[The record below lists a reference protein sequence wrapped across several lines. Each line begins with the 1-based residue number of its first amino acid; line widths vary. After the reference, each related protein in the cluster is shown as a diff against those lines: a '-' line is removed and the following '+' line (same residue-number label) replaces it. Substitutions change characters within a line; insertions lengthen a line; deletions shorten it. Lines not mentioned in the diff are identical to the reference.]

1 MTIAQEI
8 TFAVLA
14 AVGAAAGS
22 EVIVRLWHVFQV
34 PFYLMQGDGR
44 GSAPLH
50 LSEYEPESAHRCRAR
65 DGGGRSDPAVLH
77 YKQVIRTRATSELH
91 AVAALATLATVE
103 PGAATVMA

>member
-34 PFYLMQGDGR
+34 PF
-44 GSAPLH
+44 
-50 LSEYEPESAHRCRAR
+50 
-65 DGGGRSDPAVLH
+65 
-77 YKQVIRTRATSELH
+77 
-91 AVAALATLATVE
+91 
-103 PGAATVMA
+103 

>member
-14 AVGAAAGS
+14 AVGAVAGS

-50 LSEYEPESAHRCRAR
+50 LSEYEPESAHRCR
-65 DGGGRSDPAVLH
+65 DGRAKPAG
-77 YKQVIRTRATSELH
+77 
-91 AVAALATLATVE
+91 TLEVNAEMRLSTLRRR
-103 PGAATVMA
+103 P

>member
-22 EVIVRLWHVFQV
+22 EVIVVFQV
-34 PFYLMQGDGR
+34 PFYFMQGDGR

-50 LSEYEPESAHRCRAR
+50 LSEYESESAHRCR
-65 DGGGRSDPAVLH
+65 DGRAKPAG
-77 YKQVIRTRATSELH
+77 
-91 AVAALATLATVE
+91 TLEVNAEMRLSTLRRR
-103 PGAATVMA
+103 P

>member
-22 EVIVRLWHVFQV
+22 EVIVVFQV

-50 LSEYEPESAHRCRAR
+50 LSEYEPESAHRCR
-65 DGGGRSDPAVLH
+65 DGRAKPAG
-77 YKQVIRTRATSELH
+77 
-91 AVAALATLATVE
+91 TLEVNAEMRLSTLRRR
-103 PGAATVMA
+103 P